1 MLDETTGLPKKYGT
15 RANYDLYFFNY
26 SISTLLLNKQKCS
39 IIDINGV
46 PDGCSLNVYC
56 YDADYNFIKY
66 LPESKINEIPEN
78 TTYVRFALTGTGK
91 KPTAAPTIDV
101 RVKGAYSLSKNNL
114 LERGV
119 CHEFTFKVNEYTG
132 MIADNKPLNRGYYT
146 DSSDDGNNN
155 WDNGFIMLPPN
166 YDPEGE
172 PVPLVFYCNATT
184 QYMWSKSPG
193 GYYPEYWKFISNCGY
208 AVCACTGMTFKH
220 RTLTNNFGLIS
231 YIDSMKSIIDHI
243 FENYNVKNEVYV
255 FGKSAGGFLC
265 LLPWLNRLAN
275 VIAAAGFAPTTST
288 MAGAKK
294 HMTNFSSV
302 V

>member
-1 MLDETTGLPKKYGT
+1 M
-15 RANYDLYFFNY
+15 
-26 SISTLLLNKQKCS
+26 
-39 IIDINGV
+39 
-46 PDGCSLNVYC
+46 
-56 YDADYNFIKY
+56 
-66 LPESKINEIPEN
+66 PESKINEIPEN

-91 KPTAAPTIDV
+91 KPTAVPTIDV

-231 YIDSMKSIIDHI
+231 YIDSMKSIIDYI

-275 VIAAAGFAPTTST
+275 VIAAAGLAPTTST